1 MLGAS
6 TTWLI
11 LRSTATL
18 QMSVGLLAGPAPLA
32 QVVDHVEQG
41 VARGQRDVSRSG

>member
-1 MLGAS
+1 VKMSSGRNADTSMLGTS

-18 QMSVGLLAGPAPLA
+18 QMA
-32 QVVDHVEQG
+32 
-41 VARGQRDVSRSG
+41 